1 MMMYFKIYD
10 KSFKNIYL
18 YYFFIEYVV
27 WIILDFKRGCLI
39 FDCLK
44 YWYFFRICRILI
56 VFKFGG

>member
-1 MMMYFKIYD
+1 MMKYFKIYD

-44 YWYFFRICRILI
+44 Y
-56 VFKFGG
+56 